1 MNAAPQSDQRAPR
14 YTEQEVRE
22 FAAAV
27 PTSKMQEENWR
38 SLTFKVKTL
47 RSPGKRKPKLL
58 RA

>member
-27 PTSKMQEENWR
+27 PKAKVEEESWR
-38 SLTFKVKTL
+38 SLTSKVKTL

>member
-1 MNAAPQSDQRAPR
+1 MNAAPQSDQRSPR

-22 FAAAV
+22 FAAQV
-27 PTSKMQEENWR
+27 PAMRMQDANWR
-38 SLTFKVKTL
+38 TVTITAKAL

>member
-1 MNAAPQSDQRAPR
+1 MNAAPQSDQRSPR

-22 FAAAV
+22 FAAQV
-27 PTSKMQEENWR
+27 PLVRMQGASWP
-38 SLTFKVKTL
+38 TMTITAKAL

>member
-1 MNAAPQSDQRAPR
+1 MNAAPQSDQRSPR

-22 FAAAV
+22 FAAQV
-27 PTSKMQEENWR
+27 PLVRKQDETGR
-38 SLTFKVKTL
+38 SGTFTVKAL